1 VDVNEINIGHSL
13 YIASLIHRTR
23 ERKVLSVQE
32 QHDLKEWLDA
42 AVHNAALFDEVNDR
56 RKLVALLKELPRPD
70 TETTVKEIFKKLG
83 LALPATTRALATT
96 EASGTTEAPA
106 TTGKIHRLPAW
117 ARRVSVAAALALL
130 LGGSWWFLNTGKTDR
145 PQKVAVQTPDK
156 QDVAPG
162 GYHAVLT
169 LSGGRQI
176 FLDSAKTGTLALQG
190 NATVEQRKNGELAY
204 DRGQGARQKEI
215 LYNTLSTGRGNLYK
229 LVLPDGTAV
238 WLNSGSS
245 LHYPTAFDGHD
256 REVDL
261 SGEAYFEVAENKDKP
276 FIVHADKSTIAVLG
290 THFDIQNY
298 SDEPALQATLV
309 QGSVRVSAGSD
320 SRILAPGQ
328 QASILPDG
336 VWKVAEDANIEEVLG
351 WKEGMFVFDHTDLQT
366 GMREIARWYDVE
378 VNYEGSA
385 PAAKDRKMIGSAPRN
400 ENLSVLIRLLNLSGI
415 HCRLEG
421 RTIIVTT

>member
-1 VDVNEINIGHSL
+1 
-13 YIASLIHRTR
+13 
-23 ERKVLSVQE
+23 VLSVQE
-32 QHDLKEWLDA
+32 QRDLKEWLEAD
-42 AVHNAALFDEVNDR
+42 VRNTALFDEVNDR
-56 RKLVALLKELPRPD
+56 RQLVALLRELPTPD
-70 TETTVKEIFKKLG
+70 TETTVREIFGKLG
-83 LALPATTRALATT
+83 LALPATTG
-96 EASGTTEAPA
+96 ASGTT
-106 TTGKIHRLPAW
+106 GKVNRLPIW
-117 ARRVSVAAALALL
+117 AQRVSVAAALVLL
-130 LGGSWWFLNTGKTDR
+130 LGGSWWFFNTRKIDR
-145 PQKVAVQTPDK
+145 PGGVAVQTPDK

-162 GYHAVLT
+162 RYHAILT
-169 LSGGRQI
+169 LSGGRQVI
-176 FLDSAKTGTLALQG
+176 LDSAKTGTLALQG

-204 DRGQGARQKEI
+204 NRGQGARQKEI

-229 LVLPDGTAV
+229 VVLPDGSAV

-245 LHYPTAFDGHD
+245 LHYPTAFEGHD

-261 SGEAYFEVAENKDKP
+261 SGEAYFEVAENKNKP
-276 FIVHADKSTIAVLG
+276 FLVHAGKSTIEVLG

-298 SDEPALQATLV
+298 NDEPALQTTLV
-309 QGSVRVSAGSD
+309 QGSVRVSAGSG

-336 VWKVAEDANIEEVLG
+336 GWEVADDVNMEEVLG

-378 VNYEGSA
+378 VTYEGSA
-385 PAAKDRKMIGSAPRN
+385 LAAKNRKMIGSAPRN

-421 RTIIVTT
+421 RTIIVTI